1 MADAG
6 PGRSVELDAMRTLAL
21 ILMAASHVTR
31 IVLGSAR
38 GWWCAP
44 SLLLD
49 PLTQGMFMG
58 LVGASLAWSW
68 SNAQRRG
75 TQRGPWLRARARR
88 ALEIYLVGVLLFL
101 FDKGTQIPWLF
112 VAPGIL
118 ADIAL
123 AIVVYS
129 VTASSRR
136 PVLWT
141 LVLSL
146 CGYGLMAWLEWPGVD
161 LFVAPVNAGNAPL
174 LPNVA
179 LSGFGLLAGLG
190 LVRRDRWLLGGLAVP
205 SLLGAAAMLSQHSFS
220 QLLGDEL
227 GRTFSSVTYVGGHDG
242 LSNTW
247 AMLTGGTLVPDRVE
261 YFTPSLASQP
271 LVLGSLVA
279 IYLAFRV
286 LRPVL
291 NRLSE
296 TVLLPG
302 RYSLGAYVFHLALVG
317 LPVVII
323 GRAKPL
329 RSAVAGNISMV
340 LILVGIFGYS
350 AVREWQTRRRRRRRR
365 RQAAPVVSPGHST

>member
-1 MADAG
+1 MAEAG
-6 PGRSVELDAMRTLAL
+6 PGRSVELDAMRTLAV

-31 IVLGSAR
+31 IVLGSVR

-44 SLLLD
+44 ALLLD
-49 PLTQGMFMG
+49 PLTQGLFMG

-68 SNAQRRG
+68 SNAQRKG
-75 TQRGPWLRARARR
+75 TQRAPWLRARARR
-88 ALEIYLVGVLLFL
+88 ALEIYLIGVLLFL
-101 FDKGTQIPWLF
+101 FDKGTQFPWLF
-112 VAPGIL
+112 IAPGIL

-129 VTASSRR
+129 VLASSRR

-141 LVLSL
+141 LLSTL
-146 CGYGLMAWLEWPGVD
+146 CAYGVMGWLEWPGLGVS
-161 LFVAPVNAGNAPL
+161 LAAVNAGNAPL

-179 LSGFGLLAGLG
+179 LTGFGLLAGLG
-190 LVRRDRWLLGGLAVP
+190 LVRQDRRLLGGLAI
-205 SLLGAAAMLSQHSFS
+205 LGLGGAAAMLSQHSFT
-220 QLLGDEL
+220 QLLGDEF
-227 GRTFSSVTYVGGHDG
+227 GRTFSSVTYLGGHDG

-247 AMLTGGTLVPDRVE
+247 AMLSGGTLVPDKVE

-271 LVLGSLVA
+271 LVLGLLVA
-279 IYLAFRV
+279 LYLAFRV

-291 NRLSE
+291 ERLSE
-296 TVLLPG
+296 TVLLLG

-329 RSAVAGNISMV
+329 RSAVAGNGAMALV
-340 LILVGIFGYS
+340 LVAIFGY
-350 AVREWQTRRRRRRRR
+350 AVVREWQTRRRRRRRR
-365 RQAAPVVSPGHST
+365 VPA